1 MRSGRDH
8 TDELLRVCP
17 RVDDATILIK
27 GETGTG
33 KELIAEAI
41 HNFSVDAVS
50 ATLHTDI
57 RST

>member
-1 MRSGRDH
+1 
-8 TDELLRVCP
+8 
-17 RVDDATILIK
+17 VDDATILIK
-27 GETGTG
+27 GETETG